1 METNGAIPLSKI
13 DRTLLFTAAL
23 LASFASAAILYV
35 ITDLRESIHQL
46 QDASALLKSRA
57 TAVVLVS
64 ESNEI
69 KIEQLQAS
77 NKLSREMLIS
87 MRPTKIEAAIE
98 ENTKK
103 LSALERE
110 LDKLEYTLN
119 SKDKEK

>member
-1 METNGAIPLSKI
+1 METNGAIPLGKI
-13 DRTLLFTAAL
+13 DRTLLFTAAF
-23 LASFASAAILYV
+23 LASFASASILYV
-35 ITDLRESIHQL
+35 VTDLKESIYQL
-46 QDASALLKSRA
+46 QEASAFLKNRA

-64 ESNEI
+64 ENNEI
-69 KIEQLQAS
+69 KIKQLQAS
-77 NKLSREMLIS
+77 DKLSREMLIS

-103 LSALERE
+103 LSALERK